1 MRAVQLRYNL
11 AFPRHSL
18 KLNIRVSFQPKEIP
32 ISTSDIYARF
42 WPKVGIGIGI
52 GIMEDRILSIT
63 ALGRAGLGK

>member
-1 MRAVQLRYNL
+1 MEAVQLRYNL

-18 KLNIRVSFQPKEIP
+18 KLDIRVSFQPKEIP

-52 GIMEDRILSIT
+52 VEDKILSIT